1 MADSYDDGLGYGH
14 LGDPTYEA
22 DDGDWIWKRSLGNV
36 RVESLGQPQVAIASP
51 SDESNHEDS
60 SSISADQQSRD
71 PHLVSIASVVPPLN
85 RISKDVVTAL
95 DRHDPMLG
103 DLLAFGHVTDKLN
116 NVVQAVA
123 AFPMN
128 TTRTE
133 LCIMRKHNQRQGWGF
148 ERHCYILVPAIAGEY
163 GHWTAPSPIQ
173 QIVFCQG
180 PSYHKGILAVRTA
193 QATFLLRARLSQ
205 SLSLNSS
212 NANAGRLKISVLC
225 VIPSGYTGMPMHA
238 HASLNPWFASHFA
251 TVDLAGGWKVW
262 EADSRLDPN
271 GVQDTKE
278 IASGSLEYP
287 DGDAGAALPRTH
299 HDGWLRALWI
309 RDTDTLIICTR
320 TSMVLVDIPSNAC
333 IRTSLENSTKRTSP
347 WILDVQPDPGHAD
360 RAFVLTTAFVYY
372 FSVGK
377 FESTKFEVR
386 SSSLHILHKIRH
398 FRDHQDPSLHLV
410 LCHDDTSCLVHVS
423 SRMSSVSTRYVFRDD
438 ETTDGKACVVSD
450 PDLLSRLAHSTV
462 TGVLCSSMHSAKW
475 DDIPGSDY
483 AGEAVLYRDRG
494 VQFFLSISLHRDMS
508 VTQQLV
514 AFIPAEKDR
523 QFVVHPPRW
532 RNKIRSTA
540 NQIARVPFIDEEDE
554 EERRGRNALTVPS
567 RLDRQSGMDT
577 SRQANVNYERIY
589 QHLAEPRGLR
599 GSDLVAIV
607 SRIQDEMQ
615 TTGQSLQ
622 QTRLLYVHRTDA
634 YFRRLTMY

>member
-14 LGDPTYEA
+14 LGEPSYEA
-22 DDGDWIWKRSLGNV
+22 NDGDWIWKRSLGNV
-36 RVESLGQPQVAIASP
+36 RVESVGQPQVAIASP
-51 SDESNHEDS
+51 SDKLNHEDS
-60 SSISADQQSRD
+60 SSIPVEQQSRD
-71 PHLVSIASVVPPLN
+71 PHLASVTSVVPPLN
-85 RISKDVVTAL
+85 RVSKDVATAL
-95 DRHDPMLG
+95 DRHNPMLG

-148 ERHCYILVPAIAGEY
+148 ERHCYIVVPAIAGEY

-173 QIVFCQG
+173 QIIFCQG

-238 HASLNPWFASHFA
+238 HASLNPWFASHVA

-271 GVQDTKE
+271 GVQDAKE

-287 DGDAGAALPRTH
+287 DSDAGAALPRTH

-320 TSMVLVDIPSNAC
+320 TSMDLVDISSNAC

-347 WILDVQPDPGHAD
+347 WILDLQPDPGHAD

-410 LCHDDTSCLVHVS
+410 LCHDGTSCLVHVS

-483 AGEAVLYRDRG
+483 AGEAFLYRNRG
-494 VQFFLSISLHRDMS
+494 VHFFLSIALHRDMS
-508 VTQQLV
+508 LMQQLV
-514 AFIPAEKDR
+514 ASIPVEKHR
-523 QFVVHPPRW
+523 QFVVRPPRW

-540 NQIARVPFIDEEDE
+540 NQIARVPFIDVEDE
-554 EERRGRNALTVPS
+554 EEKRGSNASTVPS
-567 RLDRQSGMDT
+567 RLDRQSGTET
-577 SRQANVNYERIY
+577 SGQANVNYERIY
-589 QHLAEPRGLR
+589 QHLAEPRGLH

-622 QTRLLYVHRTDA
+622 QIRLLCVHMTNA
-634 YFRRLTMY
+634 YF